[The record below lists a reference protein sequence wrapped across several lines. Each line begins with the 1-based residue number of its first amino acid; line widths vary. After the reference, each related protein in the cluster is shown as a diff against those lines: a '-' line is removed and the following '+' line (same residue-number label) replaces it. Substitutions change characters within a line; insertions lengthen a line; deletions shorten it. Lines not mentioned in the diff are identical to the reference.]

1 MFSVLVICSLPQFIR
16 AAVETVFITNVS
28 NTAIEIGHNE
38 KIVSIENFSSMK
50 IVIAH
55 QLLELIMVAEFGHR
69 YEKLTNY

>member
-1 MFSVLVICSLPQFIR
+1 VLVICSLPQLIR

-28 NTAIEIGHNE
+28 NTAIEMFGHNE